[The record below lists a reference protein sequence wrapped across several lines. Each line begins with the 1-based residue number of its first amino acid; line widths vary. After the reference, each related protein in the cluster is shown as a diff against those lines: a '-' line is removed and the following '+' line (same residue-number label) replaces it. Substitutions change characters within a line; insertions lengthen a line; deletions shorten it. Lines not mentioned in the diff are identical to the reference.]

1 MTDIVLF
8 TAQPTEGV
16 TQSLIPKAIKI
27 ACGSLLYVTQRSKL
41 HVFSLSLAGDFR
53 GLFDWMLKAALL
65 LTNPGGTQS
74 TGPGPGLVLLQ
85 TRLWHTQVGDI
96 LKLCGFSF
104 FMCR

>member
-1 MTDIVLF
+1 MTHIVLF

-16 TQSLIPKAIKI
+16 TQSFIPKAIKI

-74 TGPGPGLVLLQ
+74 NRLQFRAGPTADPAFTHRLGG
-85 TRLWHTQVGDI
+85 TR
-96 LKLCGFSF
+96 
-104 FMCR
+104 